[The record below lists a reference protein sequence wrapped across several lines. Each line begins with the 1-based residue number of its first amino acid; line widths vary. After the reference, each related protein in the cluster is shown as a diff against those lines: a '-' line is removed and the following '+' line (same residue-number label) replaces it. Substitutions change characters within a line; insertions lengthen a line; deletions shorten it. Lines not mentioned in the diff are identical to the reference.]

1 MGLNA
6 EIRFSIQ
13 YTDETGTYNF
23 FEGDKVICYVR
34 EQVYNGTIV
43 HIGLYRETPDSE
55 AQQFICIDTSKS
67 NTSLS
72 SEIIKVKDI
81 TKLHKNP
88 FYDENKIFAYDSEFV
103 DMFIKNG
110 CSKERAETMYNSL
123 NDAIVFYNIP
133 VVNAI
138 SYAMQTMGEIT
149 NEDINNNT
157 KRILELAK
165 KCSSEAENKYF
176 ELIQIYT
183 KMIGRNERNISD
195 LVDTLKIV
203 SKCYNDLSEQKR
215 S

>member
-1 MGLNA
+1 M
-6 EIRFSIQ
+6 
-13 YTDETGTYNF
+13 
-23 FEGDKVICYVR
+23 
-34 EQVYNGTIV
+34 
-43 HIGLYRETPDSE
+43 
-55 AQQFICIDTSKS
+55 
-67 NTSLS
+67 
-72 SEIIKVKDI
+72 KDI